1 MGFDPRWCTGE
12 EAAFSILGVLVD
24 LGREALFGCHF
35 IVLLYVY
42 IIVVPLLLSTYCPN
56 AMPTIIDSWLC
67 SSLPKPRYETK
78 VVLYECGPPRR
89 LLPFSYIN
97 DNTAFED

>member
-42 IIVVPLLLSTYCPN
+42 IIVVPYYYLRTVPMQCRQLIPGC
-56 AMPTIIDSWLC
+56 AALC
-67 SSLPKPRYETK
+67 QNLDMKRKLFCMNVDHRDDFFPSA
-78 VVLYECGPPRR
+78 
-89 LLPFSYIN
+89 I
-97 DNTAFED
+97 